1 VKNTYF
7 AKENIRKYV
16 CGRLHIK
23 AKEAGVFMILDKI
36 ARSTQERVKRSK
48 EKLSLKELRA
58 MIYDGESIK
67 DTVSR
72 PVFAFEK
79 ALMASDDIAF
89 ICEVKKASP
98 SKGIIAEDFPYL
110 EIAGDYEKA
119 GAAAISVLTE
129 PEYFQGDN
137 KYLTEISRTVS
148 IPVLRKDF
156 TIDEYQIYEAKAI
169 GADAVLLICSL
180 LDEKTIRSYIAL
192 CDELGLS
199 ALVEAHTKEE
209 LDMAL
214 TAGARLI
221 GVNNRNLKTFKVD
234 LENSIR
240 LRSYVPAEIPFV
252 AESGIKTAEDIK
264 RLKAAGVNA
273 VLIGETLMKSPDKAA
288 ALAQLKGK
296 EL

>member
-1 VKNTYF
+1 MRQ
-7 AKENIRKYV
+7 AAHIARK
-16 CGRLHIK
+16 
-23 AKEAGVFMILDKI
+23 AGNSMILDKI
-36 ARSTQERVKRSK
+36 ARTTQERVKRTK
-48 EKLSLKELRA
+48 EKLSLDELRA

-67 DTVSR
+67 SAGGR
-72 PVFAFEK
+72 PAFAFEK
-79 ALMASDDIAF
+79 ALKASDDIAF

-129 PEYFQGDN
+129 PEYFLGDS

-180 LDEKTIRSYIAL
+180 LNEKTIKAYIAL

-221 GVNNRNLKTFKVD
+221 GVNNRNLKTFEVD